1 MKKKIEIKEH
11 VLMPKHTKLNDKEKK
26 ELLEKYGISIKS
38 LPKIKRN
45 DQAIIA
51 LETKSGDVIKIE
63 RKSLTAGT
71 AVYYR
76 SVV

>member
-1 MKKKIEIKEH
+1 
-11 VLMPKHTKLNDKEKK
+11 MPKHTKLNDKEKK

>member
-1 MKKKIEIKEH
+1 
-11 VLMPKHTKLNDKEKK
+11 MPKHTKLNDKEKK
-26 ELLEKYGISIKS
+26 ELLEKYGISIKN

-45 DQAIIA
+45 DQAILSIEA
-51 LETKSGDVIKIE
+51 KSGDIIKIE

-76 SVV
+76 SVF